1 MNILQVRDTISQLL
15 ADLLGSYTLPNGT
28 TVPALWV
35 DGTSGVP
42 KGWKVRGM
50 EASIKQY
57 PTRRSRPLMGM
68 VEMRKAWEVVLSQYD
83 PSSEDMDDA
92 VDRMLRHFPDA
103 TLQGFPSSDREYQYA
118 RFIIPDIEIATQ
130 YRPVA
135 NE

>member
-1 MNILQVRDTISQLL
+1 MNILQIRSTISQLL
-15 ADLLGSYTLPNGT
+15 ADLLGFYTLPDSS

-35 DGTSGVP
+35 DGRSGVP
-42 KGWKVRGM
+42 KGWKVQGM
-50 EASIKQY
+50 EASIRQY

-68 VEMRKAWEVVLSQYD
+68 VEMRKAWELVLSQYD
-83 PSSEDMDDA
+83 PSSEDMDEA
-92 VDRMLRHFPDA
+92 IGRVLRHFPDA

>member
-15 ADLLGSYTLPNGT
+15 ADLLGSYTLPNST
-28 TVPALWV
+28 IVPALWV
-35 DGTSGVP
+35 DGRSGVP

-50 EASIKQY
+50 EASIRQY

-83 PSSEDMDDA
+83 PSSESMDEA
-92 VDRMLRHFPDA
+92 VTRILRHFPDA

-118 RFIIPDIEIATQ
+118 RFIIPDIEITTQ

-135 NE
+135 YE

>member
-35 DGTSGVP
+35 DGRSGVP
-42 KGWKVRGM
+42 KGWKVQGL

-57 PTRRSRPLMGM
+57 PSRRSRPLMGM
-68 VEMRKAWEVVLSQYD
+68 VELRNAWELVLSQYD
-83 PSSEDMDDA
+83 PASEDMDEA
-92 VDRMLRHFPDA
+92 TTRVLRHFPDA
-103 TLQGFPSSDREYQYA
+103 SLTGFPSSDREYQYA
-118 RFIIPDIEIATQ
+118 RIIIPDLQIVPQ
-130 YRPVA
+130 YRHVA

>member
-15 ADLLGSYTLPNGT
+15 SDLLGSYTLPNGSA
-28 TVPALWV
+28 VPALWV
-35 DGTSGVP
+35 DGRSGVP
-42 KGWKVRGM
+42 KGWKVQGM

-57 PTRRSRPLMGM
+57 PARRSRPLMGM
-68 VEMRKAWEVVLSQYD
+68 VEIRKAWEVVLSQYD
-83 PSSEDMDDA
+83 PSSEDMDEA
-92 VDRMLRHFPDA
+92 IDRVLRHFPDA

-118 RFIIPDIEIATQ
+118 RFIIPDIEVKTQ